1 MAGPRTLR
9 LREYDRA
16 LSVELT
22 PEEVRVLRE
31 SRAELKVLAT
41 GIAGRYDIETAQHVG
56 TIVGSSLR
64 VLIEPKIS
72 MSRALYLVGYA
83 TEAMRIGAVTQLGQD
98 ADLLS
103 AMQVLFAE
111 ALDRALYGGLVRDYR
126 GHEEALVAP
135 RGRIGIE
142 ALVTRRFGVFP
153 PVDCAF
159 DEYTVDTSP
168 NRRLLAAA
176 RRMTRG
182 MLGRSVAGERLRGLI
197 GRFEGV
203 AEPAFDPRH
212 LPPVRLDR
220 RAERYRP
227 AVAFADLILRN
238 ASVELHHGYTDA
250 IGFLVNMN
258 VVFENFVVEA
268 LRRRLAVAGTRWTH
282 HPAGLFLDEGRAFAV
297 EPDALWTTADGR
309 PLLVLDAKYKTTSQG
324 VIQDA
329 YQMLAYCTALGLS
342 SGVLVY
348 ASTTPHTHRV
358 RNTATDIITLGL
370 DPSGEIP
377 EVERAIDELAERLR
391 TLVPGW
397 AVA

>member
-1 MAGPRTLR
+1 MSTAPSTSTPSTRHPIAGCSAAAPDDARDAQALRPRPAGRGGALAR
-9 LREYDRA
+9 PDRA
-16 LSVELT
+16 L
-22 PEEVRVLRE
+22 
-31 SRAELKVLAT
+31 
-41 GIAGRYDIETAQHVG
+41 
-56 TIVGSSLR
+56 
-64 VLIEPKIS
+64 
-72 MSRALYLVGYA
+72 
-83 TEAMRIGAVTQLGQD
+83 
-98 ADLLS
+98 
-103 AMQVLFAE
+103 
-111 ALDRALYGGLVRDYR
+111 
-126 GHEEALVAP
+126 
-135 RGRIGIE
+135 
-142 ALVTRRFGVFP
+142 
-153 PVDCAF
+153 
-159 DEYTVDTSP
+159 
-168 NRRLLAAA
+168 
-176 RRMTRG
+176 
-182 MLGRSVAGERLRGLI
+182 
-197 GRFEGV
+197 EGV